1 MVEQALH
8 TGTADGRV
16 GTDDVPIRTKLW
28 CTLLMVIF
36 ASFSNLMQVA
46 FTALTTTPDT
56 LYYIWCVLCTLLAL
70 PSGLLLTLRTNRP
83 VLTFWAACVCC
94 SVLPFDSLMVMMA
107 LTAMIA
113 RRDSK
118 NLTLGGIAATAAV
131 SVWCQLRDVMR
142 PPDVSLW
149 QAIFTKNGTG
159 ATYGTEP
166 ELIIGQPAIA
176 GIAIACAAIGVALSV
191 LIGLQIRQRAITSA
205 ATAKADAAQN
215 TVVLLKHDLDSQ
227 QFADALAAEAH
238 DTLAHSLSL
247 LALNASA
254 LQATTNHLQ
263 ANLDPAN
270 TPDVVRQDVS
280 SIAAT
285 AQDIRKQAAGA
296 LDEAHTIID
305 TLRHP
310 EQAAAL
316 FTPTYETSL
325 TRASLNALVD
335 DARAAGMRIDSWID
349 IRDLSSLSDKTSK
362 IAYRAVQEA
371 LTNARRHA
379 MGATVALQVD
389 AAPDRG
395 IHIHV
400 SNQPGNHHR
409 NQQSAPRSAA
419 MPAAPA
425 ATTTATATAVDSAPA
440 TSGAPTAAHT
450 PATCATPAHG
460 STPASNRNSSTTAPN
475 HDSGNANHNSNAN
488 RTGEGLAGL
497 AARVRQLHGTCAYG
511 FDDHRIF
518 HVDVTLPW
526 APQAALAQPRLR

>member
-1 MVEQALH
+1 MVEQAVH
-8 TGTADGRV
+8 TGSADAEHV
-16 GTDDVPIRTKLW
+16 NTEDVPIRTKLW
-28 CTLLMVIF
+28 CTLLMVIC

-46 FTALTTTPDT
+46 FTALTATPDT
-56 LYYIWCVLCTLLAL
+56 PYYSWCVLCTLLAL
-70 PSGLLLTLRTNRP
+70 PSGLLLILRKNRP
-83 VLTFWAACVCC
+83 ALTFWAACVCC
-94 SVLPFDSLMVMMA
+94 SMLPFDSLMVMMA

-166 ELIIGQPAIA
+166 ELIIGKPAIA
-176 GIAIACAAIGVALSV
+176 GVAGVAVACAAIGVALSV

-263 ANLDPAN
+263 ANLDPGS

-316 FTPTYETSL
+316 FTPTCETSL
-325 TRASLNALVD
+325 TRASLNALID

-349 IRDLSSLSDKTSK
+349 IRDLSSLSDETSK
-362 IAYRAVQEA
+362 TAYRAVQEA

-379 MGATVALQVD
+379 MGETVALQVD

-395 IHIHV
+395 IRIHV
-400 SNQPGNHHR
+400 SNQQGNQHR
-409 NQQSAPRSAA
+409 NQQPVSRSTA
-419 MPAAPA
+419 MP
-425 ATTTATATAVDSAPA
+425 TAS
-440 TSGAPTAAHT
+440 
-450 PATCATPAHG
+450 ATPAPDH
-460 STPASNRNSSTTAPN
+460 SSVSNPS
-475 HDSGNANHNSNAN
+475 ANHSSAH
-488 RTGEGLAGL
+488 RAGEGLAGL

-511 FDDHRIF
+511 FDGHRIF

-526 APQAALAQPRLR
+526 APRPALAQPRLR